1 MSEELKEFHE
11 EFFQEVLRDAD
22 AGGRFAEDAFFE
34 LFCQQLV
41 DAGELDTADRAQ
53 YVSPRGLRIDG
64 YGGDP
69 AYADGVLSLIIAD
82 FQQDE
87 EITTL
92 TRTEME
98 AIFRRG
104 TSFLTRALDP
114 VFRNGLEETSP
125 GFALAELIARS
136 WGFVSKV
143 RMFLISNR
151 VLSTRVDGQAA
162 GEVNRIPV
170 GFSVWDLGRLHRF
183 VVAGRSREDHIV
195 DLAEHGGPVS
205 VLPAHLES
213 ADYRAFLL
221 VMPGTQLASIYDRWG
236 ARLLEQNVRVFLQ
249 AKGGVNKGIRS
260 TLEQCPEMFFAY
272 NNGITATAEEVTVD
286 PSSGG
291 RTVTHLKN
299 FQIVN
304 GGQTTASIYAASR
317 SGKSDLSKVFVQV
330 KLSVIPP
337 ARAEEVVPKISE
349 YANSQNKVN
358 AADFFS
364 NHPFHIRIK
373 SFSKR
378 IFAPSQDG
386 TFRESKWFYE
396 RARGQYQDARANLTV
411 AERKRFDLEYPKAQV
426 FTKTDLAKVLMVW
439 RGLPHI
445 VGRGSQKNFAEFA
458 KYIGAAWDDSQDTFN
473 EQFYQYLIAKAIAFS
488 RLEKIV
494 SAEPWYEG
502 GYRANIVAYA
512 IAKLAYDV
520 EKMGRAVD
528 FERIWRDQDLS
539 PGLREALRVSAE
551 RVKDVITSPGSGYA
565 NVTEWAKQPLCWT
578 KIQALP
584 ISWPQVLHTALLSR
598 EQEKSSARAAV
609 KEQRVL
615 NGIEAQT
622 AVVKAGGAFWRQVRD
637 WAVEN
642 RVLSVRELDAL
653 GIAARMPQL
662 VPSEKQCQAVV
673 TALTRARVEGC
684 PLKPEPETAGLWH
697 GDGLGNT

>member
-1 MSEELKEFHE
+1 MSQELKEFHE
-11 EFFQEVLRDAD
+11 EFFQAVLREAD
-22 AGGRFAEDAFFE
+22 AGGRFAEDTFFE

-41 DAGELDTADRAQ
+41 DAGELETADRAR
-53 YVSPRGLRIDG
+53 YVSPRGIRIDG

-82 FQQDE
+82 FQQDDD
-87 EITTL
+87 ITTL

-104 TSFLTRALDP
+104 TSFLSRALDRT
-114 VFRNGLEETSP
+114 FRDGLEETSP
-125 GFALAELIARS
+125 GFALADLIARS
-136 WGFVSKV
+136 WNGVSRV
-143 RMFLISNR
+143 RLFLISNR
-151 VLSTRVDGQAA
+151 LLSSRVDGQAA
-162 GEVNRIPV
+162 GEVEGIPV
-170 GFSVWDLGRLHRF
+170 GYSVWDLGRLHRF
-183 VVAGRSREDHIV
+183 VVAGRSREDLVV
-195 DLAEHGGPVS
+195 DLAEHGGPVP
-205 VLPAHLES
+205 VLPAHLAS
-213 ADYRAFLL
+213 ADYKAFLL
-221 VMPGTQLASIYDRWG
+221 VMPGSQLASIYDRWG

-249 AKGGVNKGIRS
+249 AKGGVNKGIRN

-272 NNGITATAEEVTVD
+272 NNGITATAEEVATAPIDGVQN
-286 PSSGG
+286 
-291 RTVTHLKN
+291 VTHLKN

-317 SGKSDLSKVFVQV
+317 SRKSDLSRVFVQV

-364 NHPFHIRIK
+364 NHPFHVRTK
-373 SFSKR
+373 GFSER
-378 IFAPSQDG
+378 VFAPSRDG

-411 AERKRFDLEYPKAQV
+411 AERRKFDLEFPKKQV

-445 VGRGSQKNFAEFA
+445 VSRGSQKNFAEFA
-458 KYIGAAWDDSQDTFN
+458 RYVGTAWEESPDTFN
-473 EQFYQYLIAKAIAFS
+473 EQFYRHLVAKTIAFNC
-488 RLEKIV
+488 LEKLV
-494 SAEPWYEG
+494 SSEPWYEG

-512 IAKLAYDV
+512 IAKLAHDV
-520 EKMGRAVD
+520 ETMGRVVEFD
-528 FERIWRDQDLS
+528 RIWRDQDLS
-539 PGLREALRVSAE
+539 AGLRGALLMVAE
-551 RVKDVITSPGSGYA
+551 RVKDVIIKPEGGYA

-578 KIQALP
+578 RVQALRVA
-584 ISWPQVLHTALLSR
+584 WPSELVTALVSR
-598 EQEKSSARAAV
+598 EEEKSSSRAAV

-622 AVVKAGGAFWRQVRD
+622 AVVQAGGEFWRQLRE
-637 WAVEN
+637 WAVTN
-642 RVLSVRELDAL
+642 RVLSTRELDAL

-662 VPSEKQCQAVV
+662 LPTEKQCQAAMA
-673 TALTRARVEGC
+673 ALGRAQADGC
-684 PLKPEPETAGLWH
+684 PLTLESEMART
-697 GDGLGNT
+697 